1 MVSVDMVVQAAMVV
15 GGIGSSGGWGQGGR
29 EGRQAGGV
37 AETDLV
43 LKAHHG
49 QHIADIG
56 EWIAT

>member
-1 MVSVDMVVQAAMVV
+1 MQAVSDLRV
-15 GGIGSSGGWGQGGR
+15 GGDREGGR